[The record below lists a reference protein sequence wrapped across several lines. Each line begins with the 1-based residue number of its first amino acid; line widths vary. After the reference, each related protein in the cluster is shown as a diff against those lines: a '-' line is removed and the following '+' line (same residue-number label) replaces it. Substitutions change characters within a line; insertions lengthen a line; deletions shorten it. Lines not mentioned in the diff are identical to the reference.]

1 MKKKIMNKA
10 TEQTKIT
17 KVEEQKD
24 LNVKQLTKD
33 KNVLK
38 TWYGIKLQGKSFN

>member
-17 KVEEQKD
+17 KAEEQNN

-33 KNVLK
+33 KK
-38 TWYGIKLQGKSFN
+38 H

>member
-33 KNVLK
+33 KKN
-38 TWYGIKLQGKSFN
+38 